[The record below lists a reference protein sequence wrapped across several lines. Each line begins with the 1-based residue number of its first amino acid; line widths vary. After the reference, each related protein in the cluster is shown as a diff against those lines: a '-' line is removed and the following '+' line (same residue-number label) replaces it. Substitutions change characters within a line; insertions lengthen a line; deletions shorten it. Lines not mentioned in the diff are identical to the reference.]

1 MTSTIDLDR
10 EDMVAAMLPS
20 GAFVVLDTALDD
32 HLLAEGWARDLVRL
46 VQDER
51 KAVGLHVAD
60 RIDLLLSVPGAKE
73 AWTRQYA
80 EWIGTQVGADN
91 VGVEGVDASE
101 PRATVTKV
109 GS

>member
-1 MTSTIDLDR
+1 M
-10 EDMVAAMLPS
+10 
-20 GAFVVLDTALDD
+20 
-32 HLLAEGWARDLVRL
+32 
-46 VQDER
+46 
-51 KAVGLHVAD
+51 GLHVAD